1 MIAWFVELSKFG
13 LKFDP
18 WGPRPIKAQCLADF
32 IAENPTKLSNNDRGN
47 WWMLC
52 VNGACNPKGSRVGI
66 TFEGPRDVSLEQS
79 LRLDFKTSNNQAG
92 YEALIPGLKLAKEVG
107 VKKIGCRSDSKFV
120 IGQVNGD
127 FQVKDTHMQMYYHLM
142 MRWLSWFDK
151 YKIKHIFKENNDK
164 SYVLSKLASFK
175 KLGQHRTFIQE
186 TLVTPSLQVKL
197 VVTFGWTRYRIIWW
211 MISYLQMKLRQRK

>member
-1 MIAWFVELSKFG
+1 
-13 LKFDP
+13 
-18 WGPRPIKAQCLADF
+18 
-32 IAENPTKLSNNDRGN
+32 
-47 WWMLC
+47 MLC

-127 FQVKDTHMQMYYHLM
+127 FQVKDTHMQIGIYDMHLEGRNMEARVLRVGYYWPTMLTN
-142 MRWLSWFDK
+142 
-151 YKIKHIFKENNDK
+151 Y
-164 SYVLSKLASFK
+164 A
-175 KLGQHRTFIQE
+175 
-186 TLVTPSLQVKL
+186 
-197 VVTFGWTRYRIIWW
+197 
-211 MISYLQMKLRQRK
+211 